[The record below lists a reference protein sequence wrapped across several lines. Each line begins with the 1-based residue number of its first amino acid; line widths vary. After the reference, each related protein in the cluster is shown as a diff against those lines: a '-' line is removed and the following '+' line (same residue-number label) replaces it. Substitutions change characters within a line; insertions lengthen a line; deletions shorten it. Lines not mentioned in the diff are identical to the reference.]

1 MVAILTMAMA
11 SQAQAQ
17 ALYFTNFAGENGS
30 YPANWTNVT
39 DPYGQMN
46 IQSDSFRIVRPTLAS
61 GGGSRSMA
69 VFDGLDSN
77 GNASTSWT
85 DVTILTRLQGTH
97 FTVNSSS
104 VTQGVVARYDA
115 TASSWG
121 YTASLWQTHIAIYA
135 NTSSLSGSQG
145 TLLGSNSLTLN
156 LANNTWY
163 WLEFSLQGT
172 TLTARAFTDISGA
185 VGDEFGFLQLTDS
198 TFTAGTAG
206 VRAGFTGD
214 NSVRSISYDSF
225 QVVPEPRTAALL
237 LAALAFMAYRRIRSR
252 G

>member
-1 MVAILTMAMA
+1 MVAILTMAT
-11 SQAQAQ
+11 QAQAQ
-17 ALYFTNFAGENGS
+17 ALYVTNFAGANGS

-46 IQSDSFRIVRPTLAS
+46 IQSDSFRIVRPSLPS
-61 GGGSRSMA
+61 GSGSRSMA
-69 VFDGLDSN
+69 VFNGLDIN
-77 GNASTSWT
+77 GNASTDWT

-97 FTVNSSS
+97 FNINSSS

-121 YTASLWQTHIAIYA
+121 YTASLWQTGIAIYA
-135 NTSSLSGSQG
+135 NTSSLETQQG
-145 TLLGSNSLTLN
+145 TRLGTNSLSQN
-156 LANNTWY
+156 LATNTWY

-185 VGDEFGFLQLTDS
+185 VGDEFGFLQLNDS

>member
-1 MVAILTMAMA
+1 MVAIFMMAMA
-11 SQAQAQ
+11 PQAQAQ
-17 ALYFTNFAGENGS
+17 ALYSTNFAGANGS

-46 IQSDSFRIVRPTLAS
+46 IQSDSFRIVRPSPES
-61 GGGSRSMA
+61 GLRSMA
-69 VFDGLDSN
+69 VYNGLDIN
-77 GNASTSWT
+77 GNESTSWT

-97 FTVNSSS
+97 FTINSSS

-121 YTASLWQTHIAIYA
+121 YTASLWQTRIAIYS
-135 NTSSLSGSQG
+135 NSSNLSGSQG
-145 TLLGSNSLTLN
+145 TLLGTNSLSQN
-156 LANNTWY
+156 LADNTWY

-198 TFTAGTAG
+198 AFTAGTAG
-206 VRAGFTGD
+206 VRAGFTGT
-214 NSVRSISYDSF
+214 NTRSISYDSF

-237 LAALAFMAYRRIRSR
+237 LAALAFMAYRRMRSR